1 MNSSSVERF
10 TTSSN
15 HALEIATAITAN
27 KPINRSIAA
36 LVLKLQTT
44 LNINQIIET
53 FLESVKS
60 EMPICGIEYEYPLL
74 YTHIHHGRKTNCS
87 CSYLLDVDN
96 DTWGNITIYSDN
108 DLSVEEKNSLDEY
121 ISTIIFPLRNAIKY
135 ENAII
140 VSSSESYLGLPN
152 WGIMEGL
159 ITREAKLAIRQKKP
173 FSLVL
178 VDIDRFME
186 LKDKN
191 GPLYG
196 DFIIRHVYET
206 IQKTLRDTDILNRFG
221 YDQFSLILSN
231 TQSNDANMIANRIRM
246 AVSNHDLK
254 NSETDK
260 NVRATISIGV
270 TELETTDS
278 VESLYAR
285 AYNAL
290 KLAKNSGR
298 NIVKVADGKFLR

>member
-27 KPINRSIAA
+27 KPINRTITA

-53 FLESVKS
+53 FYMSLKD
-60 EMPICGIEYEYPLL
+60 EMPVCGIEYEYPLL

-96 DTWGNITIYSDN
+96 DTWGNITIYGDA
-108 DLSVEEKNSLDEY
+108 DLSEEDKTILDDFV
-121 ISTIIFPLRNAIKY
+121 STTVFPLKNAIQY
-135 ENAII
+135 ENALT
-140 VSSSESYLGLPN
+140 VSSSESYIGLPN
-152 WGIMEGL
+152 WGLMEGQ
-159 ITREAKLAIRQKKP
+159 ITREAKLAFREKKSL
-173 FSLVL
+173 SLVL
-178 VDIDRFME
+178 VDVDRFMT
-186 LKDKN
+186 LKNKH
-191 GPLYG
+191 GKLFG

-221 YDQFSLILSN
+221 HDQFSLILSN
-231 TQSNDANMIANRIRM
+231 TKAQDANMIADRIRL
-246 AVSNHDLK
+246 AVSNHELES
-254 NSETDK
+254 SEENK
-260 NVRATISIGV
+260 KIRATVSIGI
-270 TELETTDS
+270 TELDSNDS
-278 VESLYAR
+278 VETLYAR
-285 AYNAL
+285 AFNAL

-298 NIVKVADGKFLR
+298 NITKVADGKFLR

>member
-27 KPINRSIAA
+27 KPINRSITA

-53 FLESVKS
+53 FFESLRA
-60 EMPICGIEYEYPLL
+60 EMNLCGIEYEYPLL

-96 DTWGNITIYSDN
+96 DTWGNITIYSDV
-108 DLSVEEKNSLDEY
+108 DLTEDEKNYLDEFV
-121 ISTIIFPLRNAIKY
+121 SVIIFPLRNAIQY
-135 ENAII
+135 ENALT
-140 VSSSESYLGLPN
+140 VSSSESYIGLPN
-152 WGIMEGL
+152 WGLMEGQ
-159 ITREAKLAIRQKKP
+159 ITREAKLALREKKP
-173 FSLVL
+173 LSLVL
-178 VDIDRFME
+178 LDIDRFMT

-191 GPLYG
+191 GKLFG

-231 TQSNDANMIANRIRM
+231 TQAQDANMIANRIRL
-246 AVSNHDLK
+246 AISNHELE
-254 NSETDK
+254 NSEANK
-260 NVRATISIGV
+260 NVRTTVSVGV
-270 TELETTDS
+270 TELNSDDS

>member
-186 LKDKN
+186 LKYKN

-246 AVSNHDLK
+246 AVCNHDLK